1 MVNGNQMASRESAHN
16 VTTAILANN
25 ASFGAFAPARGRSD
39 STSNSRDGARDH
51 ELTDAWF
58 VDFYDEHF
66 DSVYRYAG
74 MLVRNTQVAED
85 VVSDAFLRAWEAR
98 HTCRNRKAALSWML
112 SITRNCAID
121 ALRAQKKGTVELSAI
136 PEPEDPGTD
145 LSATEEVSVEL
156 RMRLEEAIRE
166 LPAEQQQVLFMRFYE
181 KRSHDEVAQQLGKN
195 ASAVRVIQY
204 RALGRLRKL
213 MDGVEAT
220 NG

>member
-1 MVNGNQMASRESAHN
+1 
-16 VTTAILANN
+16 VTTAILANG
-25 ASFGAFAPARGRSD
+25 ASFGAFAPTRDRSH
-39 STSNSRDGARDH
+39 TNREAARDR
-51 ELTDAWF
+51 ELEDAWF
-58 VDFYDEHF
+58 VDFYDENF

-74 MLVRNTQVAED
+74 MLVRNTQLAED

-98 HTCRNRKAALSWML
+98 HTCRNRKAALSWIL

-145 LSATEEVSVEL
+145 LSATEEVSAEL

-213 MDGVEAT
+213 MDGVEAA

>member
-1 MVNGNQMASRESAHN
+1 LVGKEHN
-16 VTTAILANN
+16 VTVATLAPN
-25 ASFGAFAPARGRSD
+25 APFASPAPSRDRSIENGRQAV
-39 STSNSRDGARDH
+39 SNSREGVRDRG
-51 ELTDAWF
+51 LDDAWF

-74 MLVRNTQVAED
+74 MLVRNTQLAED

-98 HTCRNRKAALSWML
+98 HTCRNRDAALSWIL

-136 PEPEDPGTD
+136 PEPEDPGPD
-145 LSATEEVSVEL
+145 LSPQEPTLEL

-166 LPAEQQQVLFMRFYE
+166 LPPEQQQVLFMRFYE

-195 ASAVRVIQY
+195 ASAVRVIQF

>member
-1 MVNGNQMASRESAHN
+1 MVNGQGGWQESALI
-16 VTTAILANN
+16 VTTAILANST
-25 ASFGAFAPARGRSD
+25 SFGALAPTRDRSHQ
-39 STSNSRDGARDH
+39 NSREGAREH
-51 ELTDAWF
+51 EDAWF

-66 DSVYRYAG
+66 ESVYRYAG
-74 MLVRNTQVAED
+74 MLVRNTQLAED

-98 HTCRNRKAALSWML
+98 HTCRNRKAALSWIL

-136 PEPEDPGTD
+136 PEPEDPGID
-145 LSATEEVSVEL
+145 LSAFEEVSVEL

-181 KRSHDEVAQQLGKN
+181 KRSHEEVAQHLGKN

-213 MDGVEAT
+213 MDGVEVT

>member
-1 MVNGNQMASRESAHN
+1 MGAGRESAHI
-16 VTTAILANN
+16 VTAAVLANG
-25 ASFGAFAPARGRSD
+25 ASFGAFAPARERS
-39 STSNSRDGARDH
+39 NENVREGAKAR
-51 ELTDAWF
+51 ELEDAWF

-74 MLVRNTQVAED
+74 MLVRNTQLAED

-98 HTCRNRKAALSWML
+98 HTCRNRKAALSWIL

-145 LSATEEVSVEL
+145 LSAFEEVSDEL

-166 LPAEQQQVLFMRFYE
+166 LPPEQQQVLFMRFYE
-181 KRSHDEVAQQLGKN
+181 KRSHEDVANHLGKN